1 MANIRVVPEGIE
13 RRKLKDGSVAWVARV
28 SETAPGARRV
38 RASKTFPTVTQA
50 RQWRRAK
57 LGEVERGARLGGPP
71 ETLSKALAVFTEGI
85 SSGAIRTPA
94 GRAYK
99 PSTVR
104 GYQQA
109 ARDVAAGPLGAARIA
124 RITRRDVQ
132 ALVDDLAAAG
142 QDASTVRNAIKPLQ
156 AVFRRAV
163 EDGVLSVNPTTGL
176 RLPAVEGKRERIAT
190 PDEAARM
197 LAVLPMGDS
206 RLIWA
211 LAFYSGLRLGELR
224 ALRWSDID
232 RSEAVIRVE
241 RALDAKGSEIDVKS
255 KAGRRTVPIVA
266 RLEQELGAIAPTV
279 EISTLVLGRHGRPC
293 AVSLPRTAQR
303 IWAKHRAEEARKAA
317 LGAESECTAPRPAV
331 HGFEPILL
339 HEARHTFASFLI
351 AAGVNAK
358 AISAALGHASIAITL
373 DRYGHLMPGS
383 TGEVRDH
390 LDAYL
395 ASADTDGRLRQLA
408 D

>member
-1 MANIRVVPEGIE
+1 MKRVSSRTMPEGIQK
-13 RRKLKDGSVAWVARV
+13 RVRAGGVVWVARV
-28 SETAPGARRV
+28 SETVAGRRMRV
-38 RASKTFPTVTQA
+38 SRTFPTLTLA

-57 LGEVERGARLGGPP
+57 QSEIERGTRLGGSP
-71 ETLSKALAVFTEGI
+71 ETLREALDTFLAGAEA
-85 SSGAIRTPA
+85 GAIRTRT

-99 PSTVR
+99 PSTLR

-124 RITRRDVQ
+124 KITRRDVQ
-132 ALVDDLAAAG
+132 TLVDEMVAAG
-142 QDASTVRNAIKPLQ
+142 KDASTVRNLLKPLQ
-156 AVFRRAV
+156 AVLRRAV
-163 EDGVLSVNPTTGL
+163 EDGLLVVNPTLGL

-190 PDEAARM
+190 PDEAER
-197 LAVLPMGDS
+197 LLKVLEPS
-206 RLIWA
+206 RERLIWA

-224 ALRWSDID
+224 GLRWADVD
-232 RSEAVIRVE
+232 EPAGVIRVE
-241 RALDAKGSEIDVKS
+241 RALDAQGSVIDVKS
-255 KAGRRTVPIVA
+255 RAGRRTVPIVA
-266 RLEQELGAIAPTV
+266 RLGQELAETPRKGA
-279 EISTLVLGRHGRPC
+279 LVLGDVDDRPPSM
-293 AVSLPRTAQR
+293 SLARAAQR
-303 IWAKHRAEEARKAA
+303 VWAREGLEAI
-317 LGAESECTAPRPAV
+317 G
-331 HGFEPILL
+331 L

-383 TGEVRDH
+383 TGEVRDR

-395 ASADTDGRLRQLA
+395 ALADTEGRLRQLE